1 MADALG
7 INPSPT
13 GAFPMPPT
21 GAQSPAGAQPA
32 AAQPTVQSGAQQM
45 VTQRQGD
52 RQQLAGVEHAIQPMP
67 HPPTDAELTI
77 HPKQATMFFPLLMAL
92 GALGGMNTRAPMT
105 AAMNNMTA
113 VMKGQMEGEQA
124 LTKQHEERLWR
135 NFDAGMEAHKRSM
148 EDYKVAL
155 DKYNSTGNSTD
166 MRLYFLASG
175 VSPKDVDSMLDPH
188 SANRN
193 YADQMKIAEAAQKNA
208 DEMQFKNKKLQSELD
223 FKNKKLGTDT
233 AEKEKN
239 RGQKSADEYD
249 REITSLTKDEHNTVN
264 AAEKTAIEE
273 RIKEL
278 RRKRN
283 AAQSGDAPAAPAGGA
298 APTQAD
304 KDYVKAHPE
313 TRAAYVSHFGVEP

>member
-1 MADALG
+1 
-7 INPSPT
+7 
-13 GAFPMPPT
+13 
-21 GAQSPAGAQPA
+21 
-32 AAQPTVQSGAQQM
+32 
-45 VTQRQGD
+45 
-52 RQQLAGVEHAIQPMP
+52 
-67 HPPTDAELTI
+67 
-77 HPKQATMFFPLLMAL
+77 
-92 GALGGMNTRAPMT
+92 
-105 AAMNNMTA
+105 
-113 VMKGQMEGEQA
+113 
-124 LTKQHEERLWR
+124 
-135 NFDAGMEAHKRSM
+135 
-148 EDYKVAL
+148 
-155 DKYNSTGNSTD
+155 
-166 MRLYFLASG
+166 
-175 VSPKDVDSMLDPH
+175 
-188 SANRN
+188 
-193 YADQMKIAEAAQKNA
+193 MKIAETAQKNA